1 MLKAFDGH
9 MFRPHDILIVMPI
22 ELGGKTIT
30 IEVEIVNALLEY
42 NLLLS
47 CTRFY
52 DMTTFILS
60 LFWVLR
66 FPHQVKVITI
76 DQLTFYT
83 PYLRTY
89 AGSNIPFVGDS

>member
-1 MLKAFDGH
+1 MPIAYWKSLGSPKLDPSNTMLKAFDGH

-30 IEVEIVNALLEY
+30 IEVEVVNALLEY

-47 CTRFY
+47 CTQFY

-66 FPHQVKVITI
+66 FPHQV
-76 DQLTFYT
+76 
-83 PYLRTY
+83 
-89 AGSNIPFVGDS
+89 